1 MLTER
6 LVLSTSFSEEPEVSE
21 PVPAMLRNLWMRP
34 LPSWD
39 GAGARQ
45 EKREAASQRKDSGC
59 LQGGIY

>member
-45 EKREAASQRKDSGC
+45 EKRD
-59 LQGGIY
+59 